1 MRKQLFY
8 LTNHELSVYSWNGTN
23 ALLEDI
29 FANDENGWQR
39 FSDYL
44 ALHKSQPA
52 SLLVDLIEEDF
63 QRDTVPHT
71 IGKARRAIIE
81 RKLTQFYRD
90 TPFRHASVQARE
102 KEGRKDDRILF
113 SALTNAELPKPWL
126 SVIFKHAVPLV
137 GVYSLALLSQLL
149 VSKLKLGQEPLLLVT
164 HQSSGLR
171 QSYFHQGHLHFSRLT
186 PLLDQAPEL
195 LADSFV
201 TETEKTR
208 QFLASTR
215 LLARGAKIQL
225 VVIANVH
232 NLAAIHDQAH
242 DNADTSYR
250 LIEIGEARQLLKQY
264 SAGPIED
271 CDTLFLSLLGK
282 TSIAS
287 HYPLREQ
294 NHFYQLWQARIA
306 LYAFSGIMALAA
318 LAWAGI
324 DVMSIF
330 EQRRETARLE
340 QEALNAESR
349 YQLIVK
355 NMPSTLVT
363 PHNMKSVVDIERMIT
378 QNVPLPDGLLTE
390 ISHALDAL
398 PQLVIKKV
406 QWQIADAASLA
417 AAGDPNAPPPPAID
431 TGPQASML
439 GVPEKPSEVV
449 LLEGEIKPFDGD
461 YRAALDSVRMFTA
474 VLQKNPKLSAT
485 VTLQPIDTRPSVRL
499 ENSIGETNRE
509 LQALFAIK
517 LVRKP

>member
-8 LTNHELSVYSWNGTN
+8 LTNHELNAYSWNGTN

-39 FSDYL
+39 FADYL
-44 ALHKSQPA
+44 ATCKNQPA
-52 SLLVDLIEEDF
+52 DILVDLIEEDF

-71 IGKARRAIIE
+71 MGKARRAIID

-102 KEGRKDDRILF
+102 KEGRKDDLILF

-126 SVIFKHAVPLV
+126 GMMYKLAVPV
-137 GVYSLALLSQLL
+137 TGIYSLALLSQLL
-149 VSKLKLGQEPLLLVT
+149 VNKLKLGQEPLLLVT

-171 QSYFHQGHLHFSRLT
+171 QSYFHKGQLHFSRLT

-201 TETEKTR
+201 SETEKTR

-215 LLARGAKIQL
+215 MLARGAKIQL

-264 SAGPIED
+264 SAGPMED

-282 TSIAS
+282 ASIAS

-306 LYAFSGIMALAA
+306 LYAFSGIIALAA

-324 DVMSIF
+324 DVMTVL
-330 EQRRETARLE
+330 EQKRETARLK
-340 QEALNAESR
+340 QEALRAEYK
-349 YQLIVK
+349 YQTIVK
-355 NMPSTLVT
+355 GMPSTLVT
-363 PHNMKSVVDIERMIT
+363 PHDMKSVVDIERMIT
-378 QNVPLPDGLLTE
+378 QNVPLPDGLMIE
-390 ISHALDAL
+390 ISQALDVL
-398 PQLVIKKV
+398 PQVVINRL

-417 AAGDPNAPPPPAID
+417 VASTPNTPPPPAVD
-431 TGPQASML
+431 AGPQASML

-474 VLQKNPKLSAT
+474 ALQKNPQLTAT
-485 VTLQPIDTRPSVRL
+485 VTLQPIDMRPSVRL
-499 ENSIGETNRE
+499 ENKVGEANPE
-509 LQALFAIK
+509 LKAPFTIK